1 MANSYVTNLYP
12 KPTTGVTDQTLT
24 VDSTAGGVQF
34 GTAFNSLTRYIVLD
48 VQIADVRV
56 TYDNSAP
63 VGGTSSPNGHI
74 LFAGRSYTWSK
85 QAATAAK
92 FIRSGGVSATIHA
105 SEFTD

>member
-12 KPTTGVTDQTLT
+12 KPTPGVTDQTLT
-24 VDSTAGGVQF
+24 VDATAGGVQF

-48 VQIADVRV
+48 VQGADVRV
-56 TYDNSAP
+56 TYDDSAP
-63 VGGTSSPNGHI
+63 TTTNGHI

-92 FIRSGGVSATIHA
+92 FIEDSTVTATIHA

>member
-12 KPTTGVTDQTLT
+12 KPTPGVTDQTLT
-24 VDSTAGGVQF
+24 VDATAGGVQF

-48 VQIADVRV
+48 VQGADVRV
-56 TYDNSAP
+56 TYDDSAP
-63 VGGTSSPNGHI
+63 TTSNGHI

-85 QAATAAK
+85 QAAAAAK
-92 FIRSGGVSATIHA
+92 FIRDGGTSATIHA

>member
-12 KPTTGVTDQTLT
+12 KPTPGVTDQTLT
-24 VDSTAGGVQF
+24 VDATAGGVQF

-48 VQIADVRV
+48 VQGADVRV
-56 TYDNSAP
+56 TYDDSAP
-63 VGGTSSPNGHI
+63 TTSNGHI

-85 QAATAAK
+85 QAAVAAK
-92 FIRSGGVSATIHA
+92 FIRDGGTDATIHA

>member
-12 KPTTGVTDQTLT
+12 KPTPGVADQTLT
-24 VDSTAGGVQF
+24 VSSSVVQF

-48 VQIADVRV
+48 VQGADVRV
-56 TYDNSAP
+56 TYDDSAP
-63 VGGTSSPNGHI
+63 TTSNGHI

-85 QAATAAK
+85 QAAAAAK
-92 FIRSGGVSATIHA
+92 FIRDGGTDATIHA

>member
-12 KPTTGVTDQTLT
+12 KPTSGVTDQTLT
-24 VDSTAGGVQF
+24 VDATAGGVQF

-48 VQIADVRV
+48 VQGADVRV
-56 TYDNSAP
+56 TYDDSAP
-63 VGGTSSPNGHI
+63 TTTNGHI

-85 QAATAAK
+85 QAAAAAK
-92 FIRSGGVSATIHA
+92 FIRDGGTDATIHA

>member
-12 KPTTGVTDQTLT
+12 KPTAGVSDQTLA
-24 VDSTAGGVQF
+24 VADSAVQF

-48 VQIADVRV
+48 VQLADVRV
-56 TYDNSAP
+56 TYDGSAP
-63 VGGTSSPNGHI
+63 TTTNGHI

-85 QAATAAK
+85 QAAVAAR
-92 FIRSGGVSATIHA
+92 FIRDGGVSASIHA